1 MCVSFCRLL
10 VEFGAHTRE
19 FHFFEHLKSTREFG
33 AFSRDFALSLA
44 NSAPLLANAGI
55 QLGETAKR
63 QDPTKGSPVFFTG
76 Y

>member
-10 VEFGAHTRE
+10 VEFGAHTRALQ
-19 FHFFEHLKSTREFG
+19 FLGHLMIAQFALVS
-33 AFSRDFALSLA
+33 FALSLA
-44 NSAPLLANAGI
+44 ISAPLLANAAI

-63 QDPTKGSPVFFTG
+63 QDPIKGSPVFFTC